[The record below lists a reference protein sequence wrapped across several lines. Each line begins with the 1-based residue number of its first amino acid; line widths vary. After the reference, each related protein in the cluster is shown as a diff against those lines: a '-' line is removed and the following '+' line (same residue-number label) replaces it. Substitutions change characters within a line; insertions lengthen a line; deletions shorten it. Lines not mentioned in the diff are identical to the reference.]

1 MSYYRKKRIQSGLV
15 MSDVANYLGIDCKRY
30 EMIDKG
36 IVKMPKNLI
45 DKFNELIN
53 KSKGERDL
61 EHLNRNEIVNAWWEE
76 MSTKENGRYKLY
88 DLMEEYNIPSLSQLS
103 RLLGYS
109 TPTMICN
116 YLSKKSN
123 AGYDYKNKLYSFFE
137 NELNIQEPTTRKR
150 KYATKQKMPMAIENI
165 YKIDFEKYMF
175 DNDLS
180 TKQLAKEIGISQSTI
195 GRILSKKLTGTTK
208 KVYNSITSWLNNLP
222 DSKCYLKDDTEEFV
236 EEKNDKN
243 DNYNC
248 SLIDSCNYS
257 LIEKYTNIVDDLS
270 GQAVEI
276 ISKLNNLQKD
286 LEKINDKKSIYEE
299 LLDDL
304 KGVEVSVTRD

>member
-1 MSYYRKKRIQSGLV
+1 MYKELILFRNELKNKSIPKYKIIGIVSELLLSKQIFAKNADIEEFL
-15 MSDVANYLGIDCKRY
+15 SDVFGMKFKAYLYKSRTMVVARVTK
-30 EMIDKG
+30 E
-36 IVKMPKNLI
+36 IVVL
-45 DKFNELIN
+45 
-53 KSKGERDL
+53 ERD
-61 EHLNRNEIVNAWWEE
+61 N
-76 MSTKENGRYKLY
+76 
-88 DLMEEYNIPSLSQLS
+88 
-103 RLLGYS
+103 
-109 TPTMICN
+109 
-116 YLSKKSN
+116 
-123 AGYDYKNKLYSFFE
+123 DYKNKLYSFFE

-236 EEKNDKN
+236 EEQEEQNDKN